1 MKMKMINKQESD
13 SGKKAS
19 RPSAWWAN
27 YENHFNFSFSQFSD
41 QSFLS
46 YLAYAKLKAIISV
59 ITYHRNAAEHK
70 F

>member
-27 YENHFNFSFSQFSD
+27 YENHFNFSFS
-41 QSFLS
+41 
-46 YLAYAKLKAIISV
+46 
-59 ITYHRNAAEHK
+59 
-70 F
+70 